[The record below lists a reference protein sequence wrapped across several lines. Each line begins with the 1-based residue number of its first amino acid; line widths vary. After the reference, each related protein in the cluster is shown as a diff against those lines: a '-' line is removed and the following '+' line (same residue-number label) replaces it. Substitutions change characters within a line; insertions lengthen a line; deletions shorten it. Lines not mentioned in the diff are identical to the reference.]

1 MEIVRFEDVKESII
15 NNMRRSMLI
24 PIIGSGFTRKC
35 RSLKGVVPSGDDYR
49 KYMLEEISQAITLSP
64 DENERLKTAPFST
77 VSEVYY
83 ESGIIPLDR
92 QRCYLRDNFT
102 HVQIEDYKQEFLS
115 LPWPYIYTL
124 NIDDGIEQSSKYNH
138 VVHSNRDVDEHIF
151 DEKNCVIKLHG
162 DVNDMLT
169 YKDANG
175 TILTQKQYANS
186 IRQHSSL
193 LTKLEHDSIY
203 ENLIYIGC
211 SLDDEI
217 DLLAYTGLQAEKE
230 GVTARYYCLTK
241 EPSIL
246 DKIKLTKFG
255 ITHCIVFDSYES
267 IYVCLNEAGQESLQV
282 RVDDL
287 EKYKYFSVVKL
298 SDRFEDNKPY
308 LLFGKSLI
316 NKDRNICLPYFFISR
331 GKTKTILSNTDRF
344 PIQIIVGSGCGGK
357 SYILTDVA
365 CRIRDK
371 DVFFF
376 ETKDRLTDAAFQ
388 TLLARRNVVILAD
401 NNALS
406 LSQIEQL
413 IDNVESIKKN
423 HISFIIA
430 ANRHDHDINGIIK
443 LRERLG
449 SLRVGNISQLE
460 ISNYLNEK
468 ELSELNPA
476 LTSIGAGLFA
486 ANRTIV
492 DNIIHIGKR
501 LEEDNKYRKI
511 TPRLSTIK
519 EIATLIALSTEK
531 KVYSRQVIALNLHE
545 EMTAQVRIAQPL
557 IDSEAT
563 WTFEKSIGDNSP
575 TKYVI
580 NAEYW
585 LYNVLSDFSIAKKNK
600 TIIADAY
607 EYIVKKIIEQY
618 GAPDLL
624 SGNKQSVY
632 REYIRFDIINR
643 IFCPDQKRGKDGLAL
658 IRLIYERLNKL
669 LSVDPNYMHQR
680 AKCYIKSSY
689 YESAK
694 EEKLSYLD
702 KAFRDANVA
711 EQVFSRRYDEC
722 GNEKLLISIAHV
734 TYTIALIFCHKCK
747 ILDYKDADM
756 NSSAVRVLYEA
767 MKSPYNSYDFA
778 RNDSFNYQNVL
789 ERLIHTTISDRS
801 LVSDDCVPLLVELFD
816 IISKQ

>member
-15 NNMRRSMLI
+15 NNMRRFMLI
-24 PIIGSGFTRKC
+24 PIIGSGFTRNCK
-35 RSLKGVVPSGDDYR
+35 SLKGVVPSGDDYR
-49 KYMLEEISQAITLSP
+49 KYMLNEISLAVTLSP
-64 DENERLKTAPFST
+64 EDNERLKTEHFSY

-83 ESGIIPLDR
+83 ESGLIPLDK
-92 QRCYLRDNFT
+92 QRCYLHDHFT
-102 HVQIEDYKQEFLS
+102 HVQIETYKQELLS

-138 VVHSNRDVDEHIF
+138 VIHSNREVDEHIF

-175 TILTQKQYANS
+175 AILTQKQYANS
-186 IRQHSSL
+186 IRNHSSL
-193 LTKLEHDSIY
+193 LTKLEHDSVY

-217 DLLAYTGLQAEKE
+217 DLLAYTGEQIKKD

-246 DKIKLTKFG
+246 DKHKLTKYG

-267 IYVCLNEAGQESLQV
+267 IYDCLHEAGQEAMQV

-287 EKYKYFSVVKL
+287 EKYKHFSVVKL
-298 SDRFEDNKPY
+298 SDSFEDNKPY

-316 NKDRNICLPYFFISR
+316 NRDMNICLPYFFISR
-331 GKTKTILSNTDRF
+331 GKTNTIVSNIGRF

-388 TLLARRNVVILAD
+388 TLIARKNVVILAD
-401 NNALS
+401 NNALIS
-406 LSQIEQL
+406 SQVEQL
-413 IDNVESIKKN
+413 FDNVKIIKEN
-423 HISFIIA
+423 NTSFIIA
-430 ANRHDHDINGIIK
+430 ANKHDHDINGIIK
-443 LRERLG
+443 LREQLG
-449 SLRVGNISQLE
+449 TLCCDNISQLA
-460 ISNYLNEK
+460 ISNFLSKK
-468 ELSELNPA
+468 ELKELNPA

-486 ANRTIV
+486 ENKTIV

-511 TPRLSTIK
+511 TPRLSSVK
-519 EIATLIALSTEK
+519 EIAALIALSTEK
-531 KVYSRQVIALNLHE
+531 KVYSHQVIALNLHE
-545 EMTAQVRIAQPL
+545 EMTLQVKTAQPL

-585 LYNVLSDFSIAKKNK
+585 LYSVLSDFSINEINK
-600 TIIADAY
+600 ALIADAY
-607 EYIVKKIIEQY
+607 EYIVKKIIELY
-618 GAPDLL
+618 GAPNLL
-624 SGNKQSVY
+624 YGNNQSLYNVY
-632 REYIRFDIINR
+632 
-643 IFCPDQKRGKDGLAL
+643 
-658 IRLIYERLNKL
+658 
-669 LSVDPNYMHQR
+669 
-680 AKCYIKSSY
+680 
-689 YESAK
+689 
-694 EEKLSYLD
+694 
-702 KAFRDANVA
+702 
-711 EQVFSRRYDEC
+711 
-722 GNEKLLISIAHV
+722 
-734 TYTIALIFCHKCK
+734 
-747 ILDYKDADM
+747 
-756 NSSAVRVLYEA
+756 
-767 MKSPYNSYDFA
+767 
-778 RNDSFNYQNVL
+778 
-789 ERLIHTTISDRS
+789 
-801 LVSDDCVPLLVELFD
+801 
-816 IISKQ
+816 